1 MQEDL
6 IYSKALSET
15 FENAHKI
22 EIELEFKRDKEM
34 QELKKMNEMKHLYLS
49 TT

>member
-1 MQEDL
+1 VKLVPLLTEQQMQEDL

-22 EIELEFKRDKEM
+22 EIELELKRD
-34 QELKKMNEMKHLYLS
+34 
-49 TT
+49 